1 MASRVLVFG
10 VGVIG
15 FARTEGCIYSFTYI
29 YIYMYIFSVYTEN
42 TQIKT
47 CHVQEKKN
55 LFCRIEGPATFA
67 AKAVPD
73 HHIQACEVPIIRL
86 ESVCSF
92 GRKAEVAVENRPFL
106 QYLLELAG
114 QN

>member
-29 YIYMYIFSVYTEN
+29 YMYIFSVYTEN

-47 CHVQEKKN
+47 CHVQEK
-55 LFCRIEGPATFA
+55 RIFSIGLKARRPSLRKRSPTITYKH
-67 AKAVPD
+67 AKF
-73 HHIQACEVPIIRL
+73 R
-86 ESVCSF
+86 
-92 GRKAEVAVENRPFL
+92 
-106 QYLLELAG
+106 
-114 QN
+114 